1 LFTPDIRL
9 TEHICSL
16 QILDL
21 PNTFVHPRFIFG
33 EVHVANLFS
42 FLCCVLFILFCL
54 SSFCVWCPMLPVYL
68 DCSFLIVPS
77 VSLTFIYLDIEI
89 RSTRVILT
97 LPYLLSLMRLV
108 CISGSFVL
116 SCLYIRTINRVLVCI
131 FESSICFLLS
141 VYPDHQLH
149 PFLYIRITHLFLAVS
164 ISGSLCCS
172 LFQYQDRQCVLY
184 CLYIRIFNLFLFV
197 CISRSSFFVP
207 CCLHI

>member
-1 LFTPDIRL
+1 MLL
-9 TEHICSL
+9 
-16 QILDL
+16 
-21 PNTFVHPRFIFG
+21 IFL
-33 EVHVANLFS
+33 VFSVAF
-42 FLCCVLFILFCL
+42 FLFCFVCL
-54 SSFCVWCPMLPVYL
+54 RSVSGVQCCLCFW
-68 DCSFLIVPS
+68 IVHS
-77 VSLTFIYLDIEI
+77 WLFRRFSLTFIYLDIEI

-164 ISGSLCCS
+164 ISGSSCCS

-207 CCLHI
+207 CCLHIWIVDIFLAC